1 MSVIRVKCADQ
12 DLRLEGAPVISAGG
26 VNTDYL
32 AVEFTGTE
40 WDGYTK
46 YATFSRSAF
55 LTFRVPLDAQ
65 NQCRIP
71 NTILAEPGSMR
82 FGVYGVKGADRR
94 TSVVLAYP
102 IQEGAY
108 VKAAETDT
116 AAVTGLSEE
125 LIADIIQEVTSA
137 NGYTLSTV
145 DASVSSTST
154 NPVQNKVLKAYI
166 DAKVAEGGGGSGGT
180 GGGTGV
186 SVTGAEIDASG
197 HLILTLSDTSTIDAG
212 TAKGANGVT
221 FVPAVSSAGVLSWT
235 NDGNLT
241 NPAPVTIKGA
251 NGANGTN
258 GTNGTDGVSVTNATI
273 NASGHLILT
282 LSNSNTIDAGLVSSG
297 GGSGGGSAGADGVGI
312 QSITKTST
320 SGLVDTYTI
329 TLTNGGTY
337 TFTVTNGANGAN
349 GTDGA
354 DGDDGATFTPS
365 VDSAGNLSWT
375 NDGGLANPQ
384 TVNIKGDKG
393 DSGAPGSPGAKG
405 ATFTPSVDSAGNL
418 SWTNDGGLANPA
430 TVNIKGDKGD
440 SGAGET
446 DSGWMP
452 LTLENGITAHDA
464 SFAVTPQYR
473 KIGNHVYIKGHIY
486 TSIPSGGSKLIATIP
501 EGFRPV
507 SGTHYDICECGGQ
520 RLGRFYASSTGNL
533 AVEWVIAVASTS
545 GQYTGVGWIQIDMD
559 YLTD

>member
-1 MSVIRVKCADQ
+1 MSIIRVKCVDQ
-12 DLRLEGAPVISAGG
+12 DLRLEDAPVISAGG

-32 AVEFTGTE
+32 AVEFAGTE

-46 YATFSRSAF
+46 YAMFSRSAF

-65 NQCRIP
+65 NQCRVP

-125 LIADIIQEVTSA
+125 LIADIIAEVTAA

-145 DASVSSTST
+145 DSGVSSTST

-166 DAKVAEGGGGSGGT
+166 DAKVAEGGGGSGG
-180 GGGTGV
+180 GGSGV

-197 HLILTLSDTSTIDAG
+197 HLIITLSDTSTIDAG

-221 FVPAVSSAGVLSWT
+221 FVPSVSSAGVLSWT
-235 NDGNLT
+235 NDGSLT

-251 NGANGTN
+251 NGTNGTN
-258 GTNGTDGVSVTNATI
+258 GTNGADGVSVTNATI
-273 NASGHLILT
+273 NASGHLIIT
-282 LSNSNTIDAGLVSSG
+282 LSNTNTIDAGLVSSG
-297 GGSGGGSAGADGVGI
+297 GGSGGGTAGADGVGI

-320 SGLVDTYTI
+320 NGLVDTYTI

-337 TFTVTNGANGAN
+337 TFTVTNGADGTN
-349 GTDGA
+349 GTNGI
-354 DGDDGATFTPS
+354 DGDDGATFTPSVDAAGNLSWTNDGGLANPQAVNIKGPAGSAGAPGSPGAKGTTFTPS

-375 NDGGLANPQ
+375 NDGGL
-384 TVNIKGDKG
+384 D
-393 DSGAPGSPGAKG
+393 
-405 ATFTPSVDSAGNL
+405 
-418 SWTNDGGLANPA
+418 NPA
-430 TVNIKGDKGD
+430 TVNIKGEKGD
-440 SGAGET
+440 SGASVT
-446 DSGWMP
+446 DSGWQV
-452 LTLENGITAHDA
+452 LTLQSGVNAADTT
-464 SFAVTPQYR
+464 FAVTPQYR
-473 KIGNHVYIKGHIY
+473 KIGNRVYIKGHVKC
-486 TSIPSGGSKLIATIP
+486 SVPSGGTLIAILP
-501 EGFRPV
+501 EGYRMPY
-507 SGTHYDICECGGQ
+507 GTHYDIGECGGQ
-520 RLGRFYASSTGNL
+520 RVSRIYADADGNL
-533 AVEWVIAVASTS
+533 KCEWVVNISGGAFTS
-545 GQYTGVGWIQIDMD
+545 ETWIQIDMD

>member
-1 MSVIRVKCADQ
+1 MSIIRVKCVDQ
-12 DLRLEGAPVISAGG
+12 DLRLEDAPVISAGG

-32 AVEFTGTE
+32 AVEFAGTE

-65 NQCRIP
+65 NQCRVP

-125 LIADIIQEVTSA
+125 LIADIIAEVTAA

-145 DASVSSTST
+145 DSSVSSTST

-166 DAKVAEGGGGSGGT
+166 DAKVAEGGGGSGG
-180 GGGTGV
+180 GGSGV

-197 HLILTLSDTSTIDAG
+197 HLIITLSDTSTIDAG
-212 TAKGANGVT
+212 LAKGANGVT
-221 FVPAVSSAGVLSWT
+221 FVPSVSSAGVLSWT
-235 NDGNLT
+235 NDGSLT

-251 NGANGTN
+251 NGTNGTN
-258 GTNGTDGVSVTNATI
+258 GTNGADGVSVTNATI
-273 NASGHLILT
+273 NASGHLIIT
-282 LSNSNTIDAGLVSSG
+282 LSNTNTIDAGLVSSG
-297 GGSGGGSAGADGVGI
+297 GGSGGSGGGTAGADGVGI
-312 QSITKTST
+312 QSIAKTST
-320 SGLVDTYTI
+320 NGLVDTYTI

-337 TFTVTNGANGAN
+337 TFTVTNGADGTN
-349 GTDGA
+349 GTNGI
-354 DGDDGATFTPS
+354 DGDDGATFTPSVDAAGNLSWTNDGGLANPQAVNIKGPAGSAGAPGSPGAKGTTFTPS

-375 NDGGLANPQ
+375 NDGGL
-384 TVNIKGDKG
+384 D
-393 DSGAPGSPGAKG
+393 
-405 ATFTPSVDSAGNL
+405 
-418 SWTNDGGLANPA
+418 NPA
-430 TVNIKGDKGD
+430 TVNIKGDSGD
-440 SGAGET
+440 SVEDT
-446 DSGWMP
+446 GWLP
-452 LTLENGITAHDA
+452 LTLEDGITVHDG
-464 SFAVTPQYR
+464 SFAVAPQYR

-486 TSIPSGGSKLIATIP
+486 TSVPSGGSKLIATMP
-501 EGFRPV
+501 DGFRPPI
-507 SGTHYDICECGGQ
+507 GTHYDLGECGGQ
-520 RLGRFYASSTGNL
+520 RVARIYSNSGGNL
-533 AVEWVIAVASTS
+533 AVEWVANISSS

>member
-1 MSVIRVKCADQ
+1 MSIIRVKCVDQ
-12 DLRLEGAPVISAGG
+12 DLRLEDAPVISAGG

-32 AVEFTGTE
+32 AVEFAGTE

-65 NQCRIP
+65 NQCRVP

-116 AAVTGLSEE
+116 AAMTGLSEE
-125 LIADIIQEVTSA
+125 LVADIIEEVTRA
-137 NGYTLSTV
+137 NGYNLTV
-145 DASVSSTST
+145 IDSSVSATST

-166 DAKVAEGGGGSGGT
+166 DAKVAEGGGGSGG
-180 GGGTGV
+180 GGSGV

-197 HLILTLSDTSTIDAG
+197 HLIITLSDTSTIDAG

-221 FVPAVSSAGVLSWT
+221 FVPSVSSAGVLSWT
-235 NDGNLT
+235 NDGSLT

-251 NGANGTN
+251 NGTNGTN
-258 GTNGTDGVSVTNATI
+258 GTNGADGVSVTNATI
-273 NASGHLILT
+273 NASGHLIIT
-282 LSNSNTIDAGLVSSG
+282 LSNTNTIDAGLVSSG
-297 GGSGGGSAGADGVGI
+297 GGSGGGTAGADGVGI
-312 QSITKTST
+312 QSIAKTST
-320 SGLVDTYTI
+320 NGLVDTYTI

-337 TFTVTNGANGAN
+337 TFTVTNGA
-349 GTDGA
+349 DGA
-354 DGDDGATFTPS
+354 DGTNGIDGDDGATFTPSVDAAGNLSWTNDGGLANPQAVNIKGPAGSAGAPGSPGAKGTTFTPS

-375 NDGGLANPQ
+375 NDGGL
-384 TVNIKGDKG
+384 D
-393 DSGAPGSPGAKG
+393 
-405 ATFTPSVDSAGNL
+405 
-418 SWTNDGGLANPA
+418 NPA
-430 TVNIKGDKGD
+430 TVNIKGDSGD
-440 SGAGET
+440 SVEDT
-446 DSGWMP
+446 GWLP
-452 LTLENGITAHDA
+452 LTLEDSITVHDA

-486 TSIPSGGSKLIATIP
+486 TSVPSGGSKLIATMP
-501 EGFRPV
+501 DGFRPPI
-507 SGTHYDICECGGQ
+507 GTHYDLGECGGQ
-520 RLGRFYASSTGNL
+520 RVARIYSNSGGNL
-533 AVEWVIAVASTS
+533 AVEWVANIGSS

>member
-1 MSVIRVKCADQ
+1 MSIIRVKCVDQ
-12 DLRLEGAPVISAGG
+12 DLRLEDAPVISAGG

-32 AVEFTGTE
+32 AVEFAGTE
-40 WDGYTK
+40 WDGYTR

-65 NQCRIP
+65 NQCRVP

-125 LIADIIQEVTSA
+125 LIADIIAEVTAA

-145 DASVSSTST
+145 DSSVSSTST

-166 DAKVAEGGGGSGGT
+166 DAKVAEGGGGSGG
-180 GGGTGV
+180 GGSGV

-197 HLILTLSDTSTIDAG
+197 HLIITLSDTSTIDAG

-221 FVPAVSSAGVLSWT
+221 FVPSVSSAGVLSWT
-235 NDGNLT
+235 NDGSLT

-251 NGANGTN
+251 NGTNGTN
-258 GTNGTDGVSVTNATI
+258 GTNGADGVSVTNATI
-273 NASGHLILT
+273 NASGHLIIT
-282 LSNSNTIDAGLVSSG
+282 LSNTNTIDAGLVSSG
-297 GGSGGGSAGADGVGI
+297 GGSGGGTAGADGVGI
-312 QSITKTST
+312 QSIAKTST
-320 SGLVDTYTI
+320 NGLVDTYTI

-337 TFTVTNGANGAN
+337 TFTVTNGADGTN
-349 GTDGA
+349 GTNGI
-354 DGDDGATFTPS
+354 DGDDGATFTPLVDAAGNLSWTNDGGLANPQAVNIKGPAGSAGAPGSPGAKGTTFTPS

-375 NDGGLANPQ
+375 NDGGL
-384 TVNIKGDKG
+384 D
-393 DSGAPGSPGAKG
+393 
-405 ATFTPSVDSAGNL
+405 
-418 SWTNDGGLANPA
+418 NPA
-430 TVNIKGDKGD
+430 TVNIKGDSGD
-440 SGAGET
+440 SVEDT
-446 DSGWMP
+446 GWLP
-452 LTLENGITAHDA
+452 LTLEDGITVHDA

-486 TSIPSGGSKLIATIP
+486 TSVPSGGSKLIATMP
-501 EGFRPV
+501 DGFRPPI
-507 SGTHYDICECGGQ
+507 GTHYDLGECGGQ
-520 RLGRFYASSTGNL
+520 RVARIYSNSGGNL
-533 AVEWVIAVASTS
+533 AVEWVANIGSS

>member
-1 MSVIRVKCADQ
+1 MSIIRVKCVDQ
-12 DLRLEGAPVISAGG
+12 DLRLEDAPVISAGG

-32 AVEFTGTE
+32 AVEFAGTE

-65 NQCRIP
+65 NQCRVP

-125 LIADIIQEVTSA
+125 LIADIIAEVTAA

-145 DASVSSTST
+145 DSSVSSTST

-166 DAKVAEGGGGSGGT
+166 DAKVAEGGGGSGG
-180 GGGTGV
+180 GGTGV

-197 HLILTLSDTSTIDAG
+197 HLIITLSDTSTIDAG

-221 FVPAVSSAGVLSWT
+221 FVPSVSSAGVLSWT
-235 NDGNLT
+235 NDGSLT

-251 NGANGTN
+251 NGTNGTN
-258 GTNGTDGVSVTNATI
+258 GTNGADGVSVTNATI
-273 NASGHLILT
+273 NASGHLIIT
-282 LSNSNTIDAGLVSSG
+282 LSNTNTIDAGLVSSG
-297 GGSGGGSAGADGVGI
+297 GGSGGGTAGVGI
-312 QSITKTST
+312 QSIAKTST
-320 SGLVDTYTI
+320 NGLVDTYTI

-337 TFTVTNGANGAN
+337 TFTVTNGADGTN
-349 GTDGA
+349 GTNGI
-354 DGDDGATFTPS
+354 DGDDGATFTPL
-365 VDSAGNLSWT
+365 VDAAGNLSWT

-384 TVNIKGDKG
+384 AVNIKGPAG
-393 DSGAPGSPGAKG
+393 SAGAPGSPGAKG
-405 ATFTPSVDSAGNL
+405 TTFTPLVDSAGNL
-418 SWTNDGGLANPA
+418 SWTNDGGLDNPA
-430 TVNIKGDKGD
+430 TVNIKGDSGD
-440 SGAGET
+440 SVEDT
-446 DSGWMP
+446 GWLP
-452 LTLENGITAHDA
+452 LTLEDGITAHDG

-486 TSIPSGGSKLIATIP
+486 TSVPSGGSKLIATMP
-501 EGFRPV
+501 DGFRPPI
-507 SGTHYDICECGGQ
+507 GTHYDLGECGGQ
-520 RLGRFYASSTGNL
+520 RVARIYSNSGGNL
-533 AVEWVIAVASTS
+533 AVEWVANIGSS

>member
-1 MSVIRVKCADQ
+1 MSIIRVKCVDQ
-12 DLRLEGAPVISAGG
+12 DLRLEDAPVISAGG

-32 AVEFTGTE
+32 AVEFAGTE

-125 LIADIIQEVTSA
+125 LIADIIAEVTAA

-145 DASVSSTST
+145 DSSVSSTST

-166 DAKVAEGGGGSGGT
+166 DAKVAEGGGGSGG
-180 GGGTGV
+180 GGTGV

-197 HLILTLSDTSTIDAG
+197 HLIITLSDTSTIDAG

-221 FVPAVSSAGVLSWT
+221 FVPSVSSAGVLSWT
-235 NDGNLT
+235 NDGSLT

-251 NGANGTN
+251 NGTNGTN
-258 GTNGTDGVSVTNATI
+258 GTNGADGVSVTNATI
-273 NASGHLILT
+273 NASGHLIIT
-282 LSNSNTIDAGLVSSG
+282 LSNTNTIDAGLVSSG
-297 GGSGGGSAGADGVGI
+297 GGSGGGTAGVGI
-312 QSITKTST
+312 QSIAKTST
-320 SGLVDTYTI
+320 NGLVDTYTI

-337 TFTVTNGANGAN
+337 MFMVTNGADGTN
-349 GTDGA
+349 GTNGI
-354 DGDDGATFTPS
+354 DGDDGATFTPSVDAAGNLSWTNDGGLANPQAVNIKGPAGSAGAPGSPGAKGTTFTPS

-375 NDGGLANPQ
+375 NDGGL
-384 TVNIKGDKG
+384 D
-393 DSGAPGSPGAKG
+393 
-405 ATFTPSVDSAGNL
+405 
-418 SWTNDGGLANPA
+418 NPA
-430 TVNIKGDKGD
+430 TVNIKGDSGD
-440 SGAGET
+440 SVEDT
-446 DSGWMP
+446 GWLP
-452 LTLENGITAHDA
+452 LTLEDGITVHDA

-486 TSIPSGGSKLIATIP
+486 TSVPSGGSKLIATMP
-501 EGFRPV
+501 DGFRPPI
-507 SGTHYDICECGGQ
+507 GTHYDLGECGGQ
-520 RLGRFYASSTGNL
+520 RVARIYSNSGGNL
-533 AVEWVIAVASTS
+533 AVEWVANIGSS

>member
-1 MSVIRVKCADQ
+1 MSIIRVKCVDQ
-12 DLRLEGAPVISAGG
+12 DLRLEDAPVISAGG

-32 AVEFTGTE
+32 AVEFAGTE

-65 NQCRIP
+65 NQCRVP

-125 LIADIIQEVTSA
+125 LIADIIAEVTAA

-145 DASVSSTST
+145 DSSVSSTST

-166 DAKVAEGGGGSGGT
+166 DAKVAEGGGGSGG
-180 GGGTGV
+180 GGTGV

-197 HLILTLSDTSTIDAG
+197 HLIITLSDTSTIDAG

-221 FVPAVSSAGVLSWT
+221 FVPSVSSAGVLSWT
-235 NDGNLT
+235 NDGSLT

-251 NGANGTN
+251 NGTNGTN
-258 GTNGTDGVSVTNATI
+258 GTNGADGVSVTNATI
-273 NASGHLILT
+273 NASGHLIIT
-282 LSNSNTIDAGLVSSG
+282 LSNTNTIDAGLVSSG
-297 GGSGGGSAGADGVGI
+297 GGSGGGTAGADGVGI
-312 QSITKTST
+312 QSIAKTST

-337 TFTVTNGANGAN
+337 TFTVTNGADGTN
-349 GTDGA
+349 GTNGI
-354 DGDDGATFTPS
+354 DGDDGATFTPSVDAAGNLSWTNDGGLANPQAVNIKGPAGSAGAPGSPGAKGTTFTPS

-375 NDGGLANPQ
+375 NDGGL
-384 TVNIKGDKG
+384 T
-393 DSGAPGSPGAKG
+393 
-405 ATFTPSVDSAGNL
+405 
-418 SWTNDGGLANPA
+418 NPA
-430 TVNIKGDKGD
+430 TVNIKGEKGD
-440 SGAGET
+440 SGATVT
-446 DSGWMP
+446 DSGWQA
-452 LTLENGITAHDA
+452 LTLQSGVNAADTT
-464 SFAVTPQYR
+464 FAVTPQYR
-473 KIGNHVYIKGHIY
+473 KIGNRVYIKGHVKC
-486 TSIPSGGSKLIATIP
+486 SVPSGGTLIAILP
-501 EGFRPV
+501 EGYRV
-507 SGTHYDICECGGQ
+507 LYGTHYDIGECGGQ
-520 RLGRFYASSTGNL
+520 RVSRIYADADGNL
-533 AVEWVIAVASTS
+533 KCEWIQNIAGGAFTS
-545 GQYTGVGWIQIDMD
+545 ETWIQIDMD

>member
-1 MSVIRVKCADQ
+1 MSIIRVKCVDQ
-12 DLRLEGAPVISAGG
+12 DLRLEDAPVISAGG

-32 AVEFTGTE
+32 AVEFAGTE

-65 NQCRIP
+65 NQCRVP

-125 LIADIIQEVTSA
+125 LVADIIEEVTRA
-137 NGYTLSTV
+137 NGYNLTV
-145 DASVSSTST
+145 IDSSVSATST

-166 DAKVAEGGGGSGGT
+166 DAKVAEGGGGSGG
-180 GGGTGV
+180 GGSGV

-197 HLILTLSDTSTIDAG
+197 HLIITLSDTSTIDAG

-221 FVPAVSSAGVLSWT
+221 FVPSVSSAGVLSWT
-235 NDGNLT
+235 NDGSLT

-251 NGANGTN
+251 NGTNGTN
-258 GTNGTDGVSVTNATI
+258 GTNGADGVSVTNATI
-273 NASGHLILT
+273 NASGHLIIT
-282 LSNSNTIDAGLVSSG
+282 LSNTNTIDAGLVSSG
-297 GGSGGGSAGADGVGI
+297 GGSGGGTAGADGVGI
-312 QSITKTST
+312 QSIAKTST
-320 SGLVDTYTI
+320 NGLVDTYTI

-337 TFTVTNGANGAN
+337 TFTVTNGA
-349 GTDGA
+349 DGA
-354 DGDDGATFTPS
+354 DGTNGIDGDDGATFTPSVDAAGNLSWTNDGGLANPQAVNIKGPAGSAGAPGSPGAKGTTFTPS

-375 NDGGLANPQ
+375 NDGGL
-384 TVNIKGDKG
+384 D
-393 DSGAPGSPGAKG
+393 
-405 ATFTPSVDSAGNL
+405 
-418 SWTNDGGLANPA
+418 NPA
-430 TVNIKGDKGD
+430 TVNIKGDSGD
-440 SGAGET
+440 SVEDT
-446 DSGWMP
+446 GWLP
-452 LTLENGITAHDA
+452 LTLEDSITVHDA

-486 TSIPSGGSKLIATIP
+486 TSVPSGGSKLIATMP
-501 EGFRPV
+501 DGFRPPI
-507 SGTHYDICECGGQ
+507 GAHYDLGECGGQ
-520 RLGRFYASSTGNL
+520 RVARIYSNSGGNL
-533 AVEWVIAVASTS
+533 AVEWVANIGSS

>member
-1 MSVIRVKCADQ
+1 MSIIRVKCVDQ
-12 DLRLEGAPVISAGG
+12 DLRLEDAPVISAGG

-32 AVEFTGTE
+32 AVEFAGTE
-40 WDGYTK
+40 WDGYTR

-65 NQCRIP
+65 NQCRVP

-125 LIADIIQEVTSA
+125 LIADIIAEVTAA

-145 DASVSSTST
+145 DSSVSSTST

-166 DAKVAEGGGGSGGT
+166 DAKVAEGGGGSGG
-180 GGGTGV
+180 GGTGV

-197 HLILTLSDTSTIDAG
+197 HLIITLSDTSTIDAG

-221 FVPAVSSAGVLSWT
+221 FVPSVSSAGVISWT
-235 NDGNLT
+235 NDGSLT

-251 NGANGTN
+251 DGTNGTN
-258 GTNGTDGVSVTNATI
+258 GTNGADGVSVTNATI
-273 NASGHLILT
+273 NASGHLIIT
-282 LSNSNTIDAGLVSSG
+282 LSNTNTIDAGLVSSG
-297 GGSGGGSAGADGVGI
+297 GGSGGGTAGADGVGI
-312 QSITKTST
+312 QSIAKTST
-320 SGLVDTYTI
+320 NGLVDTYTI

-337 TFTVTNGANGAN
+337 TFTVTNGADGTN
-349 GTDGA
+349 GTNGTNGI

-365 VDSAGNLSWT
+365 VDAAGNLSWT

-384 TVNIKGDKG
+384 AVNIKGPAG
-393 DSGAPGSPGAKG
+393 SAGAPGSPGAKG
-405 ATFTPSVDSAGNL
+405 TTFTPSVDAAGNL
-418 SWTNDGGLANPA
+418 SWTNDGGLDNPA
-430 TVNIKGDKGD
+430 TVNIKGDSGD
-440 SGAGET
+440 SVEDT
-446 DSGWMP
+446 GWLP
-452 LTLENGITAHDA
+452 LTLEDGITVHDA

-486 TSIPSGGSKLIATIP
+486 TSVPSGGSKLIATMP
-501 EGFRPV
+501 DGFRPPI
-507 SGTHYDICECGGQ
+507 GTHYDLGECGGQ
-520 RLGRFYASSTGNL
+520 RVARIYSNSGGNL
-533 AVEWVIAVASTS
+533 AVEWVANIGSS

>member
-1 MSVIRVKCADQ
+1 MSIIRVKCVDQ
-12 DLRLEGAPVISAGG
+12 DLRLEDAPVISAGG

-32 AVEFTGTE
+32 AVEFAGTE

-65 NQCRIP
+65 NQCRVP

-125 LIADIIQEVTSA
+125 LIADIIAEVTAA

-145 DASVSSTST
+145 DSSVSSTST

-166 DAKVAEGGGGSGGT
+166 DAKVAEGGGGSGG
-180 GGGTGV
+180 GGTGV

-197 HLILTLSDTSTIDAG
+197 HLIITLSDTSTIDAG

-221 FVPAVSSAGVLSWT
+221 FVPSVSSAGVLSWT
-235 NDGNLT
+235 NDGSLT

-251 NGANGTN
+251 NGTNGTN
-258 GTNGTDGVSVTNATI
+258 GTNGADGVSVTNATI
-273 NASGHLILT
+273 NASGHLIIT
-282 LSNSNTIDAGLVSSG
+282 LSNTNTIDAGLVSSG
-297 GGSGGGSAGADGVGI
+297 GGSGGGTAGADGVGI
-312 QSITKTST
+312 QSIAKTST
-320 SGLVDTYTI
+320 NGLVDTYTI

-337 TFTVTNGANGAN
+337 TFTVTNGADGTN
-349 GTDGA
+349 GTNGI
-354 DGDDGATFTPS
+354 DGDDGATFTPSVDAAGNLSWTNDGGLANPQAVNIKGPAGSAGAPGSPGAKGTTFTPS

-375 NDGGLANPQ
+375 NDGGLN
-384 TVNIKGDKG
+384 
-393 DSGAPGSPGAKG
+393 
-405 ATFTPSVDSAGNL
+405 
-418 SWTNDGGLANPA
+418 NPA
-430 TVNIKGDKGD
+430 TVNIKGEKGD
-440 SGAGET
+440 SGATVT
-446 DSGWMP
+446 DSGWQV
-452 LTLENGITAHDA
+452 LTLQSGVDA
-464 SFAVTPQYR
+464 ADTSFAVTPQYR
-473 KIGNHVYIKGHIY
+473 KIGNHVFVKGHVKC
-486 TSIPSGGSKLIATIP
+486 SVPSGGTLIGVLP
-501 EGFRPV
+501 EAYRLPH
-507 SGTHYDICECGGQ
+507 GTHYDIGECGGQ
-520 RLGRFYASSTGNL
+520 RVSRIYADADGNL
-533 AVEWVIAVASTS
+533 KCEWIQNIAGGAFTNE
-545 GQYTGVGWIQIDMD
+545 TWIQIDMD

>member
-1 MSVIRVKCADQ
+1 MSIIRVKCVDQ
-12 DLRLEGAPVISAGG
+12 DLRLEDAPVISAGG

-32 AVEFTGTE
+32 AVEFAGTE

-125 LIADIIQEVTSA
+125 LIADIIAEVTAA

-145 DASVSSTST
+145 DSSVSSTST

-166 DAKVAEGGGGSGGT
+166 DAKVAEGGGGSGG
-180 GGGTGV
+180 GGTGV

-197 HLILTLSDTSTIDAG
+197 HLIITLSDTSTIDAG

-221 FVPAVSSAGVLSWT
+221 FVPSVSSAGVLSWT
-235 NDGNLT
+235 NDGSLT

-251 NGANGTN
+251 NGTNGTN
-258 GTNGTDGVSVTNATI
+258 GTNGADGVSVTNATI
-273 NASGHLILT
+273 NASGHLIIT
-282 LSNSNTIDAGLVSSG
+282 LSNTNTIDAGLVSSG
-297 GGSGGGSAGADGVGI
+297 GGSGGGTAGVGI
-312 QSITKTST
+312 QSIAKTST
-320 SGLVDTYTI
+320 NGLVDTYTI

-337 TFTVTNGANGAN
+337 MFMVTNGADGTN
-349 GTDGA
+349 GTNGI
-354 DGDDGATFTPS
+354 DGDDGATFTPSVDAAGNLSWTNDGGLANPQAVNIKGPAGSAGAPGSPGAKGTTFTPS

-375 NDGGLANPQ
+375 NDGGL
-384 TVNIKGDKG
+384 D
-393 DSGAPGSPGAKG
+393 
-405 ATFTPSVDSAGNL
+405 
-418 SWTNDGGLANPA
+418 NPA
-430 TVNIKGDKGD
+430 TVNIKGDSGD
-440 SGAGET
+440 SVEDT
-446 DSGWMP
+446 GWLP
-452 LTLENGITAHDA
+452 LTLEDGITVHDG

-486 TSIPSGGSKLIATIP
+486 TSVPSGGSKLIATMP
-501 EGFRPV
+501 DGFRPPI
-507 SGTHYDICECGGQ
+507 GTHYDLGECGGQ
-520 RLGRFYASSTGNL
+520 RVARIYSNSGGNL
-533 AVEWVIAVASTS
+533 AVEWVANIGSS

>member
-1 MSVIRVKCADQ
+1 MSIIRVKCVDQ
-12 DLRLEGAPVISAGG
+12 DLRLEDAPVISAGG

-32 AVEFTGTE
+32 AVEFAGTE

-65 NQCRIP
+65 NQCRVP

-125 LIADIIQEVTSA
+125 LIADIIAEVTAA

-145 DASVSSTST
+145 DSSVSSTST

-166 DAKVAEGGGGSGGT
+166 DAKVAEGGGGSGG
-180 GGGTGV
+180 GGTGV

-197 HLILTLSDTSTIDAG
+197 HLIITLSDTSTIDAG
-212 TAKGANGVT
+212 TARGANGVT
-221 FVPAVSSAGVLSWT
+221 FVPSVSSAGVLSWT
-235 NDGNLT
+235 NDGSLT

-251 NGANGTN
+251 NGTNGTN
-258 GTNGTDGVSVTNATI
+258 GTNGADGVSVTNATI
-273 NASGHLILT
+273 NASGHLIIT
-282 LSNSNTIDAGLVSSG
+282 LSNTNTIDAGLVSSG
-297 GGSGGGSAGADGVGI
+297 GGSGGGTAGADGVGI
-312 QSITKTST
+312 QSIAKTST
-320 SGLVDTYTI
+320 NGLVDTYTI

-337 TFTVTNGANGAN
+337 TFTVTNGADGTN
-349 GTDGA
+349 GTNGI

-375 NDGGLANPQ
+375 NDGGKANPQ
-384 TVNIKGDKG
+384 TVNIKG
-393 DSGAPGSPGAKG
+393 ATGSPGAQG
-405 ATFTPSVDSAGNL
+405 AQGVTFTPSVDSAGNL
-418 SWTNDGGLANPA
+418 SWTNDGGLNNPA
-430 TVNIKGDKGD
+430 TVNIKGEKGD
-440 SGAGET
+440 SGATVT
-446 DSGWMP
+446 DSGWQV
-452 LTLENGITAHDA
+452 LTLESGIEVHDG

-473 KIGNHVYIKGHIY
+473 KIGNHVYIKGHIN
-486 TSIPSGGSKLIATIP
+486 TSIPSGGSKLIATLP
-501 EGFRPV
+501 EGFRPL
-507 SGTHYDICECGGQ
+507 SGTHYDIAECGGQ
-520 RLGRFYASSTGNL
+520 RIARFYVQSGTGNL
-533 AVEWVIAVASTS
+533 AVEWVANIGSS